1 MKIGIFGAG
10 GFGREVLPEIR
21 AVTPDA
27 DIVFVVDTASGEGG
41 SVNGVRVVSLEEALS
56 ERRCLSIA
64 VADWRTRERISLI
77 MEAHDIPHFDVRARG
92 VAIYDE
98 VDIAPGAILC
108 ANSMITSNVRI
119 GKCFHSN
126 IYSYVAH
133 DCIIEDYVTF
143 APRVCCNGN
152 VTIRRGAYIG
162 TGAVLKQGS
171 SEKPLIIGEGA
182 VVGMGAVVTKSVPAG
197 FIVVGNPAQPIKE
210 KVK

>member
-21 AVTPDA
+21 AANPNA
-27 DIVFVVDTASGEGG
+27 DIAFVVDIVTKEDNTI
-41 SVNGVRVVSLEEALS
+41 NGINVISLEQAINQRRHLS
-56 ERRCLSIA
+56 LA
-64 VADWRTRERISLI
+64 VADWRTRERISGV
-77 MEAHDIPHFDVRARG
+77 MEENGVAHFDMFAKS
-92 VAIYDE
+92 AIIYDA
-98 VDIAPGAILC
+98 VDISPGAILC

-133 DCIIEDYVTF
+133 DCVIEDYVTF

-152 VTIRRGAYIG
+152 VVVGRGAYIG

-171 SEKPLIIGEGA
+171 SASPLMIWAGA
-182 VVGMGAVVTKSVPAG
+182 VIGMGAVVTKKVPAG
-197 FIVVGNPAQPIKE
+197 CVVVGNPARPIDRS
-210 KVK
+210 